1 MLLIGTNNTDDRHFS
16 STHTAEEIFRGTQ
29 AIVDLILNRHPASR
43 VLVMRIFPRG
53 GDEQEGI
60 SPPIFHSSPECIQT
74 CQQAGAMTRK
84 LADGKRVFWMD
95 MNDLFLNGRGQVDPA
110 LLWDLLHPSQEG
122 ALLWARTVEPTLKAL
137 IAGEPT
143 EAIQVIRQ
151 NHGK

>member
-1 MLLIGTNNTDDRHFS
+1 
-16 STHTAEEIFRGTQ
+16 
-29 AIVDLILNRHPASR
+29 
-43 VLVMRIFPRG
+43 
-53 GDEQEGI
+53 
-60 SPPIFHSSPECIQT
+60 
-74 CQQAGAMTRK
+74 MTRK
-84 LADGKRVFWMD
+84 LADGQRVFWMD
-95 MNDLFLNGRGQVDPA
+95 MNDLFLNERGQVDPA

>member
-1 MLLIGTNNTDDRHFS
+1 MG
-16 STHTAEEIFRGTQ
+16 EE
-29 AIVDLILNRHPASR
+29 
-43 VLVMRIFPRG
+43 
-53 GDEQEGI
+53 
-60 SPPIFHSSPECIQT
+60 
-74 CQQAGAMTRK
+74 
-84 LADGKRVFWMD
+84 
-95 MNDLFLNGRGQVDPA
+95 QVDPA